1 MDQAGRVAFVAGAS
15 RGIGRAS
22 AKALGRDGYR
32 VILHYGQRREL
43 AEEAA
48 REIREEGG
56 SAETIGA
63 DLADPG
69 AAKRLAGE
77 VKSLSGGAL
86 HALVLNA
93 GIMAGSKIK
102 DCPEELLDELY
113 TVNLRSPF
121 LLFQHLAPVLVDHA
135 SVVIVSSLTAH
146 RVLGAVSGYSAV
158 KAGLEALVGRGAKE
172 FGPRS
177 IRVNG
182 VAPGTIANEHF
193 AAYDGTEQ
201 GYMMT
206 LGMQALQ
213 RVGQPEDVADVVAFL
228 CSDKARWIDGAVIP
242 VDGGSLF

>member
-1 MDQAGRVAFVAGAS
+1 MDQAGRVAFATGAS
-15 RGIGRAS
+15 RGIGRAT
-22 AKALGRDGYR
+22 AKALAADGYR
-32 VILHYGQRREL
+32 VILHYGANRDL
-43 AEEAA
+43 AENAA
-48 REIREEGG
+48 LEIRDAGG
-56 SAETIGA
+56 AADIVGA
-63 DLADPG
+63 DLADPD

-77 VKSLSGGAL
+77 VKDLCGGAL

-102 DCPEELLDELY
+102 DCSEELLDELY
-113 TVNLRSPF
+113 TVNLRAPF

-135 SVVIVSSLTAH
+135 SVVIVSSLSAH

-158 KAGLEALVGRGAKE
+158 KAGLEALVGRGVKE
-172 FGPRS
+172 FGSRW

-182 VAPGTIANEHF
+182 VAPGTIANDHF

-201 GYMMT
+201 GHKMT

-213 RVGQPEDVADVVAFL
+213 RIGQPEDVADVIAFL

>member
-1 MDQAGRVAFVAGAS
+1 MDQGERVAFVTGAS
-15 RGIGRAS
+15 RGIGRAT
-22 AKALGRDGYR
+22 AKALAVDGYR
-32 VILHYGQRREL
+32 VILHYGANREM
-43 AEEAA
+43 AEDAA
-48 REIREEGG
+48 REIRDVGG
-56 SAETIGA
+56 TADIVGA
-63 DLADPG
+63 DLADPD
-69 AAKRLAGE
+69 AAKRLACE
-77 VKSLSGGAL
+77 VKAICGGAL

-102 DCPEELLDELY
+102 DCPEDLLDELY
-113 TVNLRSPF
+113 TVNLLAPF

-135 SVVIVSSLTAH
+135 SVVIVSSLSAH

-158 KAGLEALVGRGAKE
+158 KAGLEALVGRGVKE
-172 FGPRS
+172 FGPRW

-182 VAPGTIANEHF
+182 VAPGTIANDHF

-201 GYMMT
+201 GRNMT

-213 RVGQPEDVADVVAFL
+213 RIGQPEDVADVIAFL

>member
-1 MDQAGRVAFVAGAS
+1 VDRTSRVALVTGAS
-15 RGIGRAS
+15 RGIGRAT
-22 AKALGRDGYR
+22 AKALARDGYR
-32 VILHYGQRREL
+32 VILHYRERREL
-43 AEEAA
+43 ARQAA
-48 REIREEGG
+48 CEIRAEGG
-56 SAETIGA
+56 SAEIVCA
-63 DLADPG
+63 DFADPE

-77 VKSLSGGAL
+77 VREICGGAL

-93 GIMAGSKIK
+93 GKMAGSKIK

-121 LLFQHLAPVLVDHA
+121 LLFQNLAPALVDHA
-135 SVVIVSSLTAH
+135 SVVIVSSLSAR
-146 RVLGAVSGYSAV
+146 RVLGAVSAYTAT

-172 FGPRS
+172 FAPRW

-193 AAYDGTEQ
+193 AEYDGTEQ
-201 GYMMT
+201 GRRMT

-213 RVGQPEDVADVVAFL
+213 RVGQPEDVAEVISFL